1 MKSRKR
7 KFYRDIINHCYQRG
21 ADGIV
26 LFYSVSDHLV
36 YFTTYCLLAKKH
48 NVKVLSLCQM
58 PDHVH
63 DTVVVKKVEQL
74 SCLKMEGSTTS
85 TRCCLFQNWSARNFS
100 YGCGKERMP

>member
-1 MKSRKR
+1 MKCQNYFRLSQKGP
-7 KFYRDIINHCYQRG
+7 FGLNNCYRDIINHCYQRG

-74 SCLKMEGSTTS
+74 SCFKQEVSMT
-85 TRCCLFQNWSARNFS
+85 
-100 YGCGKERMP
+100 